1 LILPIFGQD
10 QKTADSLFAII
21 PTLKDDSTKLKAL
34 NELSRYVVDID
45 PEKAIAHANTALQL
59 AETGGHKY
67 FQAMALNNIGNGY
80 FNKAD
85 YKTCLNYYFRALKIQ
100 ESINNKKGIL
110 TGCGAIGNVYIGLKK
125 PDEALKYF
133 ERAFKIA
140 NEIGSTRGLAS
151 CLIAMGTIYADK
163 KDYNKALDHFFRSLK
178 LFEEI
183 NNDDAVATCYNNI
196 ADSYQHLQDF
206 QKSLIYITKAAELYE
221 KTGNIFGQ
229 SLAMNNYG
237 DFYHSIGDE
246 ATALTYY
253 KRGLEIGKLI
263 DANDH
268 VLQSYKGITTAYKNL
283 GNYKAAFEVQEL
295 FQQLNDSIYNVESS
309 KQIEEMQAR
318 FDSDKKEQTIALLT
332 KDKKIQEEEI
342 YRQTMTSRV
351 IGIVGVLILLLAFV
365 AIRGF
370 IQKRKA
376 NLELAVKNEKIEL
389 AYNIIEDQ
397 HKDIKDSIN
406 YAKRIQYALLANNN
420 LLNQHLAE
428 YFILFE
434 PKDIVSGDFYWATEH
449 ENKFYL
455 AVCDSTGHGVPGA
468 FMSLLNIGF
477 LSEAIKEKNI
487 SKPNEILNYVRKRL
501 IDSIETEEQKDG
513 MDAILICI
521 DKTKNVITYSAAN
534 NEPILIRNNEINKLP
549 KDKMP
554 VGRGERTDSFAL
566 FSIDCQPGD
575 ALYLYTDGY
584 ADQFGGKDGKKFKYR
599 QLNEL
604 LLTNYNKP
612 YSEQKDVLNLTFQKW
627 RGDLE
632 QVDDVAIIGI
642 RI

>member
-1 LILPIFGQD
+1 LPVFGQD
-10 QKTADSLFAII
+10 QKTADSLLAII
-21 PTLKDDSTKLKAL
+21 PTIKDDSTKLKAL

-45 PEKAIAHANTALQL
+45 PEKAIIHANTALLL
-59 AETGGHKY
+59 AEEGGHKY

-100 ESINNKKGIL
+100 ENINNKKGIL
-110 TGCGAIGNVYIGLKK
+110 TGCGAIGNVYVGLKK
-125 PDEALKYF
+125 PDEALKYY
-133 ERAFKIA
+133 ERALKIA
-140 NEIGSTRGLAS
+140 NEIGSKRGLAS

-178 LFEEI
+178 LFEEL
-183 NNDDAVATCYNNI
+183 NNDDAAATCYNNI
-196 ADSYQHLQDF
+196 ADSYQHLKDF

-246 ATALTYY
+246 TTALEYY
-253 KRGLEIGKLI
+253 KRGLKIGKLI

-268 VLQSYKGITTAYKNL
+268 VLQSYKGITTAYKNT

-318 FDSDKKEQTIALLT
+318 FDSEKKEQTIALLT

-351 IGIVGVLILLLAFV
+351 ITIVGILILLLAFV

-370 IQKRKA
+370 MQKRKA
-376 NLELAVKNEKIEL
+376 NLELAIKNEKIEM

-406 YAKRIQYALLANNN
+406 YAKRIQYALLANKN
-420 LLNQHLAE
+420 LLDQHLPE

-434 PKDIVSGDFYWATEH
+434 PKDIVSGDFYWASEH

-521 DKTKNVITYSAAN
+521 DKTKNIITYSAAN

-554 VGRGERTDSFAL
+554 VGRGEKTDSFAL

-604 LLTNYNKP
+604 LLANYNKP
-612 YSEQKDVLNLTFQKW
+612 YSEQKEVLNLSFLKW
-627 RGDLE
+627 KGNLE